1 MISAVREYLDEP
13 GFLWLCACAVYP
25 EMNWRLTVNLGVL
38 LRDDRDQPFVTA
50 DRLAALARLPWFR
63 HDYMPDWVRNRLL
76 DEMSQQREQQ
86 VRTAIEQL
94 LVAAVEGRDDPH
106 DLEIARQQAR
116 TLHSLARSLLAVM
129 KRNAKPGD
137 AARDYVFQAFMQGR
151 RTERLAVRLPR
162 AFLLLINRGQRDAMP
177 ARLAADARRLQIAGL
192 AGVPILAL
200 LVFGGTTAW
209 KNVPEA
215 MVRLGTPQRFENGRV
230 INVDSILAAQ
240 QGPIQQAIETPDEAG
255 PEEGGE
261 PVPDADTGP
270 GSGLIDRA
278 SFYNAYRTAFGDLDY
293 QASAGLDQLLG
304 FLENDPDMRDIR
316 LRAYVLA
323 TVKYETSDRFVPT
336 TKDDPQGYQ
345 RFEPGTP
352 LGNQV
357 GNKVPGD
364 GELFRPRGYNGL
376 TGRDN
381 YYRMSQVL
389 GFEPKMSTLI
399 DDPDKA
405 NEPRLAYRIMSL
417 GMRGGL
423 FTGRKLSDFI
433 NETQTD
439 YFNASAVNG
448 NDVASRRLESSA
460 RLFEDILRRSADRT
474 PVAATSS

>member
-1 MISAVREYLDEP
+1 
-13 GFLWLCACAVYP
+13 
-25 EMNWRLTVNLGVL
+25 
-38 LRDDRDQPFVTA
+38 
-50 DRLAALARLPWFR
+50 
-63 HDYMPDWVRNRLL
+63 
-76 DEMSQQREQQ
+76 MSQQREQQ

-106 DLEIARQQAR
+106 DLEIAKQQAR

-364 GELFRPRGYNGL
+364 GELFRARGYNGL

-448 NDVASRRLESSA
+448 NDVASRQLESSA